1 MTILFVIFTEFLAA
15 FSIKTPLPENIY
27 GTFVPKELVYEL
39 QINIYG
45 TTGSGLF
52 G

>member
-1 MTILFVIFTEFLAA
+1 MTILFVVFTEFLAA
-15 FSIKTPLPENIY
+15 FSIKTPLPKNIY

-52 G
+52 R